1 MCTWKTHTSGSCAAE
16 GSCVL
21 TQFGEPV
28 DRFTHEGLFQHRLE
42 GARESTGNTKEGINR
57 GKPLHFPW
65 EVAVSK
71 GRQVSL
77 NSNTTLSSMLNK
89 AVTTCKRHQN
99 ATSRILQSKR
109 QGVDLVMTFRKTM
122 DLVRS
127 KWHKTEGFQPLC
139 SSPRTIKRPP
149 QKSNTQKIIVYS
161 CSQKTHYFVTCL
173 IWATW
178 GKPEFGKVF
187 YEGSEAAMTTE
198 LGTNNCLLL
207 WTSLLGELL
216 SHSSMSS
223 IQPRCCSS
231 SYSEVLW
238 RL

>member
-1 MCTWKTHTSGSCAAE
+1 MSRQG
-16 GSCVL
+16 
-21 TQFGEPV
+21 TQ
-28 DRFTHEGLFQHRLE
+28 
-42 GARESTGNTKEGINR
+42 NINR

-89 AVTTCKRHQN
+89 TVTTCERHQN
-99 ATSRILQSKR
+99 ETSRILQSKR

-161 CSQKTHYFVTCL
+161 CSQKTLFCNLLDLSYL
-173 IWATW
+173 
-178 GKPEFGKVF
+178 GKAWVWKSILRGKWS
-187 YEGSEAAMTTE
+187 GHDNRAR
-198 LGTNNCLLL
+198 NQQLLAVVDKF
-207 WTSLLGELL
+207 TGELL
-216 SHSSMSS
+216 SHSSVSS
-223 IQPRCCSS
+223 IQPRCCSFSS